1 MRRALMICCL
11 MLLAACAG
19 KKPEPAPAHVAEPAS
34 LRRVSGGEVIGYASG
49 GAYAWRAI
57 PFAAPPVGDLRW
69 RAPRPPLAWAARREA
84 LKPAPWCPQVLNALD
99 GVNPKRYGEIVG
111 QEDCLYLDI
120 YAPALSAQ
128 EAAGARLPVMMWI
141 HGGSNVWGRAEQ
153 YDASALAARQKVVV
167 VVVQYRFGFL
177 GWFAHEAIRAGGSLP
192 QDASPNFG
200 TLDQIRALEWIR
212 DEIGAFGGDAQRVT
226 VFGESAGGHN
236 VAALLVSPMAKGLF
250 HRAIIQSGSFQTVSL
265 AKAEGLEGDRP
276 DSGRAIAAKLLPLGV
291 TGEKLRA
298 LPVKTLF
305 AAYSTKQRDFDPPRV
320 IADGIVLP
328 AGGMLAALADPT
340 QYNLVP
346 VITGTNRDEARFF
359 NLLQPQLVKM
369 AYGRF
374 PVARDRVFFERLSD
388 YQSRAWRASAVDE
401 PANAMVAGGHS
412 KVWAYRFDWDE
423 EGRVFV
429 SRLDEL
435 IGAAHSMEIPFVFG
449 RFTHLGALDR
459 FAFTPANAPGRLA
472 LSDAMM
478 SYWAHFAASG
488 EPGQGVDGKQ
498 PAWVPWSS
506 SAAAPKLLV
515 LDTAQGGGVRMI
527 PDQES
532 LQRVAKD
539 LFADPAVPEARR
551 CDVFAATKYWN
562 PQLVGAPAGRCPV
575 AAGG

>member
-1 MRRALMICCL
+1 MRRALMMFCFV
-11 MLLAACAG
+11 LLAACGG
-19 KKPEPAPAHVAEPAS
+19 KKPEAAAPHVAEPAS

-49 GAYAWRAI
+49 GAHAWRAL
-57 PFAAPPVGDLRW
+57 PFAAPPIADLRW
-69 RAPRPPLAWAARREA
+69 RAPRPPKAWSGRREA

-99 GVNPKRYGEIVG
+99 GVDPKRYGEIVG

-120 YAPALSAQ
+120 YAPAMSAQ

-153 YDASALAARQKVVV
+153 YDASALAARQKVIV

-177 GWFAHEAIRAGGSLP
+177 GWFAHEALRAGGSLP

-236 VAALLVSPMAKGLF
+236 VAALLVSPLAKGLF

-276 DSGRAIAAKLLPLGV
+276 DSGRAIAAKLLPGGV

-305 AAYSTKQRDFDPPRV
+305 AAYSTRQRDFDPPRV

-328 AGGMLAALADPT
+328 AGGMLSALADPAL
-340 QYNLVP
+340 YNSVP

-359 NLLQPQLVKM
+359 NLLQPQLVKR

-374 PVARDRVFFERLSD
+374 LVARDPVFFERLSD
-388 YQSRAWRASAVDE
+388 YQSRTWRAAAVDE
-401 PANAMVAGGHS
+401 PANAMVAGGHA

-429 SRLDEL
+429 SHLDEL

-478 SYWAHFAASG
+478 SYWAHFAATG
-488 EPGQGVDGKQ
+488 EPGQGVDGRQ
-498 PAWVPWSS
+498 PAWKPWSS
-506 SAAAPKLLV
+506 SAVDPKLLV
-515 LDTAQGGGVRMI
+515 LDTDQGGGVRMI
-527 PDQES
+527 ADQES
-532 LQRVAKD
+532 FARIGRE
-539 LFADPAVPEARR
+539 LFADPAVPEVRR
-551 CDVFAATKYWN
+551 CMVFAATKYWN
-562 PQLVGAPAGRCPV
+562 PQLVGAPAGRCPA